1 MTDMR
6 LLVVVDEP
14 DFGEFVRVVAEGLG
28 NEVRVTTCRGI
39 RCQVFNRDLAVSA
52 RALLRPVEY

>member
-14 DFGEFVRVVAEGLG
+14 DVGEFVRDVAEDLG
-28 NEVRVTTCRGI
+28 YEITVTNRGNDCNECI
-39 RCQVFNRDLAVSA
+39 NR
-52 RALLRPVEY
+52 